1 MKNLVTVIIALLS
14 VITVWGQE
22 DFVPKFDGTKYY
34 MLIYDGDK
42 NEKVLTYK
50 TGKGWNEAIGYS
62 DYFDGSNGQLWV
74 FEEPDE
80 HPGYIN
86 VRNMHESL
94 SDKHFLKS
102 WSWYA
107 YLESQT
113 GAREG
118 DQNRD
123 LELVYRFQHIFDGW
137 QALETIEK
145 PKGLYG
151 VDYTPG
157 ADALNIN
164 ANGVASFSGVKTSDI
179 TPENAANK
187 VFKLVEFD
195 PMALFIDA
203 IERGQQ
209 MYDEYSQLPDVV
221 RNDFFYILE
230 KARETR
236 VFGTEA
242 EMLAFQPI
250 IDEATSK
257 FISFTNLID
266 AVSNAITFIEESEAD
281 SETRASFQNVIS
293 RIQDFMNGDEI
304 DYTKINGLKADLEAA
319 QNLVNAIVAAGIVR
333 DTLSNHED
341 ARLAAGMNVAI
352 GDAKAVLAAAES
364 TSENYNASVSILSK
378 MDEFLSEIVSA
389 KELIIQTEGFEEAKQ
404 ILTGNIDEALVAG
417 NTSGISLEELVAA
430 VKKLQADVKAF
441 IKALEAGDTVIAIEN
456 PGFENAFEK
465 WNSVSDTEWIPY
477 TQDDGIGGSKNMAY
491 WNSVDYHVMTYQSI
505 YGIPNGKYQ
514 ISMMAVVSNNGISF
528 FAQSGESSIE
538 DSLAFEDWS
547 YSKRTIE
554 IDVTDGTL
562 KFGVKGSGPDNMIP
576 ANVWGIF
583 DDFEVKWL
591 STIEIQNPGFE
602 ELLEGWTSTSDT
614 EWIPYTQD
622 DGVDGSKNMAVWN
635 SVDYHVITSQTVNV
649 PNGKYQ
655 VSMWAK
661 ISQPDYISL
670 FAQSGENTNVTLL
683 QESAS
688 AYAKSTVEISVTDGM
703 LTFGIKGSGENNLIP
718 ANVWGTFDNFEVV
731 RLPDVDIVNP
741 GFEDDFLGW
750 TKDSDTEWMPYIENK
765 GVDGSKSVTYW
776 QSVDH
781 HVSTFQTVSNLFNGE
796 YEINAMTFTGNDNS
810 YLLFGQSGNEEH
822 STSILSSGGLVKN
835 KVVAEVTDNTLTFG
849 IRGSGENN
857 MVPANHWIVFDN
869 FEIIIK
875 SILPE
880 YDVDVQ
886 NFLAKEMVTS
896 SEINEQNDDVNSLI
910 WWQDNEILNVRTN
923 YSMTGLTVYSVSGAK
938 VTEIKPFSNT
948 AAVPLKSGIYILKVL
963 TERNSVATEK
973 VILK

>member
-1 MKNLVTVIIALLS
+1 MKNLITILIILFATTLS
-14 VITVWGQE
+14 WGQE
-22 DFVPKFDGTKYY
+22 DFIPKFDGTKYY

-74 FEEPDE
+74 FEVPDQ
-80 HPGYIN
+80 HPGFIN
-86 VRNMHESL
+86 VRNLHESL
-94 SDKHFLKS
+94 SNKHFLKS

-107 YLESQT
+107 YLEEQS

-118 DQNRD
+118 DQEHD

-151 VDYTPG
+151 IDYTPG
-157 ADALNIN
+157 ADALNID
-164 ANGVASFSGVKTSDI
+164 ANGVASFNGVKTSEI
-179 TPENAANK
+179 TPENAVNK

-209 MYDEYSQLPDVV
+209 MYDEYTHLSDVV
-221 RNDFFYILE
+221 RNEYFYILE

-242 EMLAFQPI
+242 QMLAFQPA

-257 FISFTNLID
+257 FISFTNLSD
-266 AVSNAITFIEESEAD
+266 AVTNALTFIEESEAD

-304 DYTKINGLKADLEAA
+304 DYTKINRLKADIEGA
-319 QNLVNAIVAAGIVR
+319 QNLVNAIVAAEIVR

-341 ARLAAGMNVAI
+341 TRLAGAMTVAI
-352 GDAKAVLAAAES
+352 RDAKNVLASAES
-364 TSENYNASVSILSK
+364 TSENYNSSVSILSK
-378 MDEFLSEIVSA
+378 MDEFLSGIIAA
-389 KELIIQTEGFEEAKQ
+389 KELVIQTEGFEEAKQ
-404 ILTGNIDEALVAG
+404 ILIGNIDEALVAA
-417 NTSGISLEELVAA
+417 NTSGIDLEKLTAA

-441 IKALEAGDTVIAIEN
+441 KKALEAGDTVIAIQN

-465 WNSVSDTEWIPY
+465 WNSVTDTEWIPY
-477 TQDDGIGGSKNMAY
+477 TQDDGIDKSKNMAY

-514 ISMMAVVSNNGISF
+514 ISMMAVVSDNGISF

-562 KFGVKGSGPDNMIP
+562 KFGVKGSGPENMIP

-602 ELLEGWTSTSDT
+602 ELLEGWTSNSDT

-622 DGVDGSKNMAVWN
+622 DGVEGSKNMAYWN
-635 SVDYHVITSQTVNV
+635 SVDYHVITSQTVIV

-655 VSMWAK
+655 VGMWAK

-688 AYAKSTVEISVTDGM
+688 AYAKSTVEITVNDGM
-703 LTFGIKGSGENNLIP
+703 LTFGIKGSGEDNLIP

-731 RLPDVDIVNP
+731 RLPDIDIVNP
-741 GFEDDFLGW
+741 EFEDDFFGW
-750 TKDSDTEWMPYIENK
+750 TKNSDTDWMPYIENK

-796 YEINAMTFTGNDNS
+796 YEINAMTFTGNNNS
-810 YLLFGQSGNEEH
+810 YLLFGQSGGEEH
-822 STSILSSGGLVKN
+822 STSILSSGGLVKY

-880 YDVDVQ
+880 YDTDVQ
-886 NFLAKEMVTS
+886 NVKAKEMITS
-896 SEINEQNDDVNSLI
+896 SEINEQNVDVNTMI
-910 WWQDNEILNVRTN
+910 WWQDNDMLNVRTN
-923 YSMTGLTVYSVSGAK
+923 NPMSVLTVYSITGAK
-938 VTEIKPFSNT
+938 VTEIKPYSNT
-948 AAVPLKSGIYILKVL
+948 VAIALKSGIYILKIL